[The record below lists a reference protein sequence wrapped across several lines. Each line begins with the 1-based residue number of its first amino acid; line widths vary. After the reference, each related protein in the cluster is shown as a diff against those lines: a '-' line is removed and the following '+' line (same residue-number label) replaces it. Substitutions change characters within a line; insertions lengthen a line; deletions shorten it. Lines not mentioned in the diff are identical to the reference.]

1 MLKIALYLCKNA
13 SMTEWDDFRF
23 FLAIARE
30 TSIKKA
36 ANVLGVNRSTVLRRI
51 VRFEEEQGVRL
62 FERMPTGYFTTP
74 AGDEMMKFAEKI
86 EAVTNDVGRQIAGR
100 DTQLSGTIRIS
111 LSGVL
116 ATYLLIPAFA
126 KFSRSNP
133 DIELQ
138 ILDTYEIP
146 DLARREAD
154 IAIHISND
162 PPDGLVGRRVVK
174 VARAAY
180 TGADN
185 LDRALGQIV
194 EPTGHQPHNDWIG
207 WSTDPSSLQWVE
219 DSDFPDQRVRNI
231 ITDPFAT
238 VKALEAGMGMSILP
252 CYLGDSEPGLRRIPK
267 GNVQW
272 TTDLWVLTHRDLRN
286 TARIR
291 KMTQCIT
298 ETLISKRDLVEGR
311 REIP

>member
-1 MLKIALYLCKNA
+1 MI
-13 SMTEWDDFRF
+13 EWGDYRF
-23 FLAIARE
+23 FLAVARE
-30 TSIKKA
+30 ASVKKA

-51 VRFEEEQGVRL
+51 VRFEENQGVRL
-62 FERMPTGYFTTP
+62 FERMPGGYFTTP

-100 DTQLSGTIRIS
+100 DKQLSGTIRIS

-116 ATYLLIPAFA
+116 ATYLLIPEFA

-138 ILDTYEIP
+138 ILDTYEIL

-154 IAIHISND
+154 VAIHISND
-162 PPDGLVGRRVVK
+162 PPDDLVGRRVVK

-180 TGADN
+180 IGADYY
-185 LDRALGQIV
+185 DGARRPGGKS
-194 EPTGHQPHNDWIG
+194 TGHQPHHSWIG

-219 DSDFPDQRVRNI
+219 DSDFPDLPVGAVV
-231 ITDPFAT
+231 TDPFAT

-252 CYLGDSEPGLRRIPK
+252 CYMGDSEPRLRRFPP

-272 TTDLWVLTHRDLRN
+272 LTDLWVLTHKDLRN

-291 KMTQCIT
+291 KITQCIT
-298 ETLISKRDLVEGR
+298 ETLIGKRDLVEGR
-311 REIP
+311 RERP